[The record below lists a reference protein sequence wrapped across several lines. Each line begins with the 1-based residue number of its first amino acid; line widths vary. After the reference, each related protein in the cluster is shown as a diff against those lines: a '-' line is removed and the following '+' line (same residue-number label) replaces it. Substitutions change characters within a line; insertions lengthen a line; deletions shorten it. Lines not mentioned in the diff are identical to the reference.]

1 MTFGSQLASAH
12 SIRLLPP
19 VATAAATA
27 ATATAATATAA
38 TATALNLN
46 CHHLGRIFLNAI
58 IILTAIDSC

>member
-27 ATATAATATAA
+27 ATAATATAA

>member
-19 VATAAATA
+19 VATAA
-27 ATATAATATAA
+27 ATAATATAA